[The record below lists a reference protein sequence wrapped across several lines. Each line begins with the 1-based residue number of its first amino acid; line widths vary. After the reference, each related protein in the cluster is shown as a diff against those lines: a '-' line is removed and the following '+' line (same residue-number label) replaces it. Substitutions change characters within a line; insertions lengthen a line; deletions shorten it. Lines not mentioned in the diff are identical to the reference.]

1 MPTATTSRK
10 RVPAAQRRTLL
21 LDAADQVFADRGYR
35 AAGVDVIARHAGV
48 TVPVLYDHFRS
59 KTDLYAELVARHYQA
74 LREVWFRHAATQLS
88 RGSVW
93 SVFPRL
99 GLPEISTTVA
109 MAVTAAVVVV

>member
-48 TVPVLYDHFRS
+48 SVPVLYDHFRS
-59 KTDLYAELVARHYQA
+59 KTDLYAELLARHYQA
-74 LREVWFRHAATQLS
+74 LREVWFRHAATGEPLDH
-88 RGSVW
+88 W
-93 SVFPRL
+93 L
-99 GLPEISTTVA
+99 GLAVA
-109 MAVTAAVVVV
+109 EWVVEVDPH